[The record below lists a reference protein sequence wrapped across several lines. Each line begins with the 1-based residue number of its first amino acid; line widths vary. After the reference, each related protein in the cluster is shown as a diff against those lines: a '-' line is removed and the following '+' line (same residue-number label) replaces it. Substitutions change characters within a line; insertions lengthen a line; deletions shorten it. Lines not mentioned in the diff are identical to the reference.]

1 VAIVRATRENHGFS
15 TGAGP
20 RGSIALIR
28 AARGVALLGGRA
40 FVTPDD
46 IKRIALPA
54 LRHRV
59 TTSPEAEIEGFTAD
73 SLLTTLLDAVPAPRV

>member
-1 VAIVRATRENHGFS
+1 
-15 TGAGP
+15 
-20 RGSIALIR
+20 
-28 AARGVALLGGRA
+28 LLEGRA

-46 IKRIALPA
+46 IRRVALPA

-73 SLLTTLLDAVPAPRV
+73 SLLVALLDAVPAPRI